1 MTLVIISEYVGGTRS
16 DRLLKH
22 RKHGSEAWSILM
34 EARINKV
41 MKAVLTSRMTMS
53 DILWVKF
60 KEGWGDVDEVSTAS
74 FMYVP
79 Y

>member
-1 MTLVIISEYVGGTRS
+1 MTLVIISEYVGGTRR

-41 MKAVLTSRMTMS
+41 MKAVLTSRMTKRSS
-53 DILWVKF
+53 DVETTRKRSIRLA
-60 KEGWGDVDEVSTAS
+60 VS
-74 FMYVP
+74 
-79 Y
+79 